1 MEDHKNVEDWA
12 DALLEQHR
20 TTPGAERGARRA
32 KHNPLDRQ
40 PFGMRQLIKLSTKL
54 SGQPPDPEMLARMQ
68 RRRERFPPLKPLKWV
83 DTVFTWIAILLLCV
97 AVYAAFFGPSFF

>member
-1 MEDHKNVEDWA
+1 VEDHKNVEDWA

-20 TTPGAERGARRA
+20 TTPGERRGARRA
-32 KHNPLDRQ
+32 DRDPLNRE
-40 PFGMRQLIKLSTKL
+40 PLTMRLLIKLSVRL
-54 SGQPPDPEMLARMQ
+54 SGQPPDPEMQERAQ
-68 RRRERFPPLKPLKWV
+68 RRRERFPPLKGV